1 MINIGICDDDLIFAS
16 KIETML
22 IKISRSQ
29 FIEMNLEVYSDG
41 YELWRD
47 IQHGNMFDL
56 LYLDIEMVKVN
67 GIDVARKIRQK
78 DMDVILIY
86 ISSYENYF
94 IQLFEV
100 EPFRFIKK
108 PVNDEIFCNYFNKA
122 YDRIIGSNLYFIY
135 KFNKIIY
142 RIMLK
147 DILYFESS
155 RRLIKIKGKD
165 EGGEFYG
172 KLNMVE
178 KNLENGKIPFL
189 RIHQSY
195 LVNFRFIKE
204 ISFYKVVL
212 FDGTELRISE
222 ERQKNVREKYNVLM
236 EGEFFDY

>member
-22 IKISRSQ
+22 MKISRSQ
-29 FIEMNLEVYSDG
+29 LIEMNLEVYSDG

-47 IQHGNMFDL
+47 IQLGNMFDL

-108 PVNDEIFCNYFNKA
+108 PVNNEIFYSYFNKA
-122 YDRIIGSNLYFIY
+122 YDRIIGSNL
-135 KFNKIIY
+135 
-142 RIMLK
+142 
-147 DILYFESS
+147 
-155 RRLIKIKGKD
+155 
-165 EGGEFYG
+165 
-172 KLNMVE
+172 
-178 KNLENGKIPFL
+178 
-189 RIHQSY
+189 
-195 LVNFRFIKE
+195 
-204 ISFYKVVL
+204 
-212 FDGTELRISE
+212 
-222 ERQKNVREKYNVLM
+222 
-236 EGEFFDY
+236 